1 MTEVQIATIDRERQ
15 RLRELV
21 NSCVQTGKIVLSS
34 GKETDFYFDGRTVSL
49 TPEGSYLIAR
59 VALAEIAG
67 RQLDAVGGP
76 TSGAD
81 PMVSSIGVVAFQQK
95 VELGLF
101 YVRKD
106 AKAHGMC
113 KRIEGP
119 ELAEGARVFL
129 VDDVLTSGGSLL
141 RALQAVR
148 EDTPAKVI
156 GALVLVDREEG
167 GREAL
172 EAEGIEVVS
181 LFKRS
186 DFSILTN
193 S

>member
-1 MTEVQIATIDRERQ
+1 MELQAATMERDRQ

-21 NSCVQTGKIVLSS
+21 GSCVKTGKITLSS
-34 GKETDFYFDGRTVSL
+34 GKETDFYFDGRTISL

-59 VALAEIAG
+59 VALAELAELEI
-67 RQLDAVGGP
+67 DAVGGP

-81 PMVSSIGVVAFQQK
+81 PMVSSIGVVAFQQ
-95 VELGLF
+95 ECDLGLF

-113 KRIEGP
+113 KRVEGP
-119 ELAEGARVFL
+119 DLAPGARVFP

-141 RALQAVR
+141 RALEAVR
-148 EDTPAKVI
+148 EDTQVEVV

-172 EAEGIEVVS
+172 EAEGLQVVS
-181 LFKRS
+181 LLQRS
-186 DFSILTN
+186 AFSILTN